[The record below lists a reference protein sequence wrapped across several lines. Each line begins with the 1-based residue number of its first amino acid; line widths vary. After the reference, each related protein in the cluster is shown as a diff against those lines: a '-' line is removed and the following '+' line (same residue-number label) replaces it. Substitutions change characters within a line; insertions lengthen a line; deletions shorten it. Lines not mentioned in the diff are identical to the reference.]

1 MPATPT
7 IRTLSGTSAQVINA
21 IRNSASVDYRNFV
34 PYVNPDSD
42 SIRAAGNIIMQMP
55 MLQNEFCNLLINRIA
70 KVVITSKM
78 YSNPWKEFKKGIL
91 EVGET
96 VEDIFVDLQE
106 AQPFDPEYDENR
118 AFARDKPDVLAAFYP
133 INSQVYYEVTISQSE
148 LRKAFATVEGV
159 TDLVNKII
167 ERVYA
172 AYEYDELISMKYMV
186 ARHILDGHLHPETI
200 QAMTSANASANV
212 AAIKGISNAI
222 EFPDPAYNLAG
233 VHNHSLKEDQYLILS
248 STADAQVDV
257 MVLAA
262 AFHMDKAEFMGH
274 RKLINSWQF
283 SAGELARLDKLF
295 GGYPAYREIT
305 SGDNTALANV
315 QGVLVD
321 RDFFQVYDALLE
333 MRQIEN
339 PRTLSYNHFL
349 HVWRTYAISPFAP
362 AIVFTSEAGSITSV
376 TVSPAT
382 VSVPKGGQY
391 SFTAAVVASGIV
403 DQSVTWSATS
413 GTMDAN
419 GTLHVPSTAETS
431 STITVTATSN
441 ADSTKKGTATV
452 TVTA

>member
-1 MPATPT
+1 M
-7 IRTLSGTSAQVINA
+7 
-21 IRNSASVDYRNFV
+21 
-34 PYVNPDSD
+34 
-42 SIRAAGNIIMQMP
+42 
-55 MLQNEFCNLLINRIA
+55 
-70 KVVITSKM
+70 
-78 YSNPWKEFKKGIL
+78 
-91 EVGET
+91 
-96 VEDIFVDLQE
+96 
-106 AQPFDPEYDENR
+106 
-118 AFARDKPDVLAAFYP
+118 LAAFYP

-159 TDLVNKII
+159 VDLVNKII

-172 AYEYDELISMKYMV
+172 AYEYDELISMKYLV

-200 QAMTSANASANV
+200 SAMTSANASANV

-295 GGYPAYREIT
+295 SGYPAYREIT
-305 SGDNTALANV
+305 SGDNSALANV

-362 AIVFTSEAGSITSV
+362 AVVFTSAAGSITSV

-419 GTLHVPSTAETS
+419 GTLHVPATAETS

-441 ADSTKKGTATV
+441 ADSTKTDTATV